1 MELKVISKPSNKV
14 KPSTEDGWVK
24 RVKKTQELFISHL
37 PKDLTQYNHLPS
49 FDIESI
55 LFNKPLSALECSQ
68 VLCDMPIKPMKC
80 MMLIDLGCHM
90 WTQANME
97 KLLLWIGK
105 GGEKIGC
112 LNLGK
117 AQLTMGAWSCLFQW
131 LSVGNIQLECLDLG
145 QATMSLSKVKWLQ
158 GICKNELVMLEKLD
172 LGESTWGEEHVKVF
186 LWNLFTG
193 YNALTRLSLSATKM
207 PAAGVDL
214 LMYYLQSPHC
224 GIKVF
229 SSGITNLGDTGLSR
243 ILDKALQK
251 ESSLE
256 ACILSEQNFNQNN
269 ADKLASVIKKNCRLQ
284 HLALLDC
291 GWGHDIQSDLGGVK
305 KASIKR
311 IYIEAVQKKQDCDN
325 LMHALESWGYKIAR
339 QCGAQSYWMTPRD

>member
-1 MELKVISKPSNKV
+1 MELKVISRPQKKAKPIAQ
-14 KPSTEDGWVK
+14 DGWVK
-24 RVKKTQELFISHL
+24 RVEKTQELFISHL
-37 PKDLTQYNHLPS
+37 PKDLTQYNHLDPLE
-49 FDIESI
+49 IESV

-68 VLCDMPIKPMKC
+68 VLNDLPIKPMKN
-80 MMLIDLGCHM
+80 MMLLDLGCHM
-90 WTQANME
+90 WTQADME
-97 KLLLWIGK
+97 NLLLWISK
-105 GGEKIGC
+105 SGEKISC

-117 AQLTMGAWSCLFQW
+117 AQLTMGAWACLFHW
-131 LSVGNIQLECLDLG
+131 LSAGNVQLECLDLG
-145 QATMSLSKVKWLQ
+145 QAAMSLNKVKWLQ
-158 GICKNELVMLEKLD
+158 DLCKNELVMLEKLD
-172 LGESTWGEEHVKVF
+172 LGESVWGEEHIKVF

-193 YNALTRLSLSATKM
+193 YNALTRISLSATKM
-207 PAAGVDL
+207 PAAGIDL

-251 ESSLE
+251 EGSLE
-256 ACILSEQNFNQNN
+256 ACILSEQNFNQSN
-269 ADKLASVIKKNCRLQ
+269 ANKLACLIKQGSSLQ
-284 HLALLDC
+284 HLAMLDC
-291 GWGHDIQSDLGGVK
+291 GWSQDVKPDLGGEE

>member
-1 MELKVISKPSNKV
+1 MELKVISRPRKV
-14 KPSTEDGWVK
+14 KSITEDGWIK

-37 PKDLTQYNHLPS
+37 PKDLTQYNHLPELEL
-49 FDIESI
+49 ESI
-55 LFNKPLSALECSQ
+55 LFNKPLSAMECGQ
-68 VLCDMPIKPMKC
+68 VLSDMPIKPMQG
-80 MMLIDLGCHM
+80 MMLLDLGCHM

-97 KLLLWIGK
+97 RLLLWIAK
-105 GGEKIGC
+105 GVEKIGC
-112 LNLGK
+112 LSLGK
-117 AQLTMGAWSCLFQW
+117 AQLTMGAWTCLFQW
-131 LSVGNIQLECLDLG
+131 LSAGNIQLECLDLG
-145 QATMSLSKVKWLQ
+145 QATMSMSKVKWLQ
-158 GICKNELVMLEKLD
+158 SLCKNELVMLEKLD
-172 LGESTWGEEHVKVF
+172 LGESTWGEEHIKVF

-207 PAAGVDL
+207 PAAGIDL
-214 LMYYLQSPHC
+214 LMYYLGSPHC

-229 SSGITNLGDTGLSR
+229 SSGITRLGDTGLSR

-256 ACILSEQNFNQNN
+256 ACILSEQNFNQSN
-269 ADKLASVIKKNCRLQ
+269 ADKLASLIKQNCSLQ
-284 HLALLDC
+284 HLAILDC
-291 GWGHDIQSDLGGVK
+291 GWGENIKPDLGGVN